1 MFTFRNMQPIEI
13 KAIHQMSKQKLLI
26 QVMNWRSVSVWVI

>member
-13 KAIHQMSKQKLLI
+13 KTIHQMQKQELLI